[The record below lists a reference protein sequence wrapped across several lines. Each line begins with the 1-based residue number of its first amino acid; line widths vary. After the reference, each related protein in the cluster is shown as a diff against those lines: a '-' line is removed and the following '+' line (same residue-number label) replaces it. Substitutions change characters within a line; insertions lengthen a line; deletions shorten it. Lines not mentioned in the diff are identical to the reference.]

1 MKFAPS
7 SIRLSFGDRHT
18 IILDPPREKFS
29 LKIYNTIARRLGSY
43 RFKTKMSM
51 TCSK

>member
-29 LKIYNTIARRLGSY
+29 LKIHIQSPVVWVRIV
-43 RFKTKMSM
+43 
-51 TCSK
+51 SKQI

>member
-7 SIRLSFGDRHT
+7 SVRLSFGDRHT
-18 IILDPPREKFS
+18 IILDPPRENFS
-29 LKIYNTIARRLGSY
+29 LKIHIARRRLGSY

-51 TCSK
+51 TRSK